1 MKTTLSLKSLH
12 TSQRT
17 STLMLSTLILFIATH
32 LNDLNESQACIATP
46 EGVVEVLS
54 SGGETQLATNG
65 VLVLSGYFLPSF
77 EEVSSSLSV
86 TVNEMQAQLEQIE
99 VESRT
104 DYIVRISQELA
115 VGDIVLISYV
125 NANSRQD
132 MSQRFEVVEAV
143 ENLEVNPPQLS
154 LFNFEQNIEAEET
167 NECEGG
173 YIANRTRDRFGIVR
187 LPAELVDSG
196 SFVMVNGSLKGAITS
211 DRIELESDD
220 VVEMRVSL
228 DAPLSFNS
236 RLEGEGPIPPEALC
250 ATALVVT
257 ATGEVLSS
265 VEVCDWCVSKTLGI
279 NGDLLARAES
289 DLCLE
294 GQVQTYDEHAEEMPV
309 EPGND
314 DMIIEAENSGCE
326 QSNVAYMNSL
336 MGLFLILTMWI
347 RRRAF
352 NK

>member
-1 MKTTLSLKSLH
+1 MKTKRSLNFI
-12 TSQRT
+12 
-17 STLMLSTLILFIATH
+17 LSTLILLIVAH
-32 LNDLNESQACIATP
+32 LHDVNEAQACIATP

-65 VLVLSGYFLPSF
+65 ILVLSGFLLPSF
-77 EEVSSSLSV
+77 EEVTSSLTV
-86 TVNEMQAQLEQIE
+86 TVNESPAQLEQIE

-115 VGDIVLISYV
+115 VGDVVLISYV
-125 NANSRQD
+125 NADSRQD

-143 ENLEVNPPQLS
+143 ESLEVNPPQLS
-154 LFNFEQNIEAEET
+154 LFNFEQNIEAVET
-167 NECEGG
+167 TNCEGG
-173 YIANRTRDRFGIVR
+173 HIANRTRDRFGIVR

-211 DRIELESDD
+211 DRVELESDD

-228 DAPLSFNS
+228 EAPLSFNS

-289 DLCLE
+289 DFCLE
-294 GQVQTYDEHAEEMPV
+294 GQVQTYDEHAEQIPV
-309 EPGND
+309 EPGRN
-314 DMIIEAENSGCE
+314 DMISEAENSGCE
-326 QSNVAYMNSL
+326 QSNVTFMNSL
-336 MGLFLILTMWI
+336 MGLFLTLTVWL
-347 RRRAF
+347 RRRTL
-352 NK
+352 NEQLES